1 MLFYCPI
8 GDMFLK
14 LVVFNDHK
22 LGCLLED
29 GSVVDLKQAYKAML
43 KSNNPSQIED
53 ETNFRIPSKLVA
65 FIKTGEKG
73 LFAAKQA
80 VEYVKEGNKKSMSGE
95 KLQYKNEDVKLHA
108 PLPSLASRLIMA
120 GANFY
125 DHTAGMY
132 SNMGN
137 PVTIE
142 DLKKQVAEGNYAPW
156 GFYKHAR
163 AVIGPSEN
171 IIYPSK
177 TDRLDY
183 EVEVGAVFGKK
194 GKDIPEEEAM
204 DYIYGYTI
212 VLDMSCR
219 STVGGSGR
227 RGGGRGPSNEL
238 VSGKRFDTSA
248 PMGPCLVTADEV
260 GDPNELKLG
269 LNVNGEVRQNG
280 RMSDMIRGFPFWIN
294 HVTKDLTLYPGD
306 IVCGGTCAGTA
317 ADMTPRGPDR
327 KQAPDLFLKP
337 GDKIEAWVDKIGTLK
352 NQIIAK

>member
-1 MLFYCPI
+1 M
-8 GDMFLK
+8 K
-14 LVVFNDHK
+14 LVIFNNMR
-22 LGCLLED
+22 LGALISDNRVIDLNLAYAAYLQSKGEARPYEHADAEIPTILLSFIEEGD
-29 GSVVDLKQAYKAML
+29 SGLKAAEKA
-43 KSNNPSQIED
+43 IEY
-53 ETNFRIPSKLVA
+53 A
-65 FIKTGEKG
+65 IKTDSAGP
-73 LFAAKQA
+73 
-80 VEYVKEGNKKSMSGE
+80 
-95 KLQYKNEDVKLHA
+95 KNEKIVYNTYEIKLRA

-132 SNMGN
+132 SNMGRT
-137 PVTIE
+137 VTVE
-142 DLKKQVAEGNYAPW
+142 ELKKQVADGEYPPW

-163 AVIGPSEN
+163 AVVGPGDSVM
-171 IIYPSK
+171 YPSK

-194 GKDIPEEEAM
+194 GKDIPQDEAM

-219 STVGGSGR
+219 STVGGSPR
-227 RGGGRGPSNEL
+227 NSGGRGPGNEL

-248 PMGPCLVTADEV
+248 PMGPCLVTADEI
-260 GDPNELKLG
+260 GDPNTLKLG

-280 RMSDMIRGFPFWIN
+280 NMSDMIRGFPFWIN
-294 HVTKDLTLYPGD
+294 HVTRDLTLYPGD

-337 GDKIEAWVDKIGTLK
+337 CDKIEAWVDRIGKLK
-352 NQIIAK
+352 NNIISK